1 MAAAALHPC
10 VGHVYAD
17 AVAITAFDPR
27 TAAERHLHMP
37 LLTACGIDDPQVARL
52 NLGRGDCPQV
62 TGPPVGGC
70 IARCKRQPLCPV
82 AVLHKAGAVQIHP
95 DVGIAGAAAQRRGL
109 PVHKMTLAAN
119 GKGYDLPARSVGV
132 NVQSGQ
138 QCLQLVSSQSGAY
151 GTALDAVR
159 NAVKRLPVHTIQQGR
174 PFHIA
179 ISVHAILVPALE
191 ARRTGRQRYSFR
203 KAGSDRIARIRI
215 AVLVL
220 LDDGTCQRAVV
231 AAFGQCLQIARA
243 AVRTIGGFGFR
254 VSIAEF
260 PIVKDTTPNIT
271 NSRLNNI
278 P

>member
-1 MAAAALHPC
+1 
-10 VGHVYAD
+10 
-17 AVAITAFDPR
+17 
-27 TAAERHLHMP
+27 
-37 LLTACGIDDPQVARL
+37 
-52 NLGRGDCPQV
+52 
-62 TGPPVGGC
+62 
-70 IARCKRQPLCPV
+70 
-82 AVLHKAGAVQIHP
+82 
-95 DVGIAGAAAQRRGL
+95 
-109 PVHKMTLAAN
+109 MTLAAN

-220 LDDGTCQRAVV
+220 LDDCPCQRTVV

-254 VSIAEF
+254 VSIAVIAGQVNCAVQVIVAVLAVVQFSGTPWDSSCVGKGHGIVLRHDFVAVSGFDCNGSGALIRGIE
-260 PIVKDTTPNIT
+260 PIV
-271 NSRLNNI
+271 RLALVEIRAFIQHDAAGAILCGDFAVDNLGVVI
-278 P
+278 RKGTQL